1 MNRSY
6 LDEIAIEIRRT
17 AEPEAVESEEDLLLY
32 RVYAVLLLAKGEKV
46 SAEDV
51 HNAWAVWACEN
62 EPHSKSLIPFQE
74 LSLSAQSKDGAYVEA
89 IHKVAKNTCSYN

>member
-6 LDEIAIEIRRT
+6 LDEISTEIRRT
-17 AEPEAVESEEDLLLY
+17 AEPEAVENEEDLLLY

-51 HNAWAVWACEN
+51 HNAWAVWACEH
-62 EPHSKSLIPFQE
+62 EPNSKSLIPFQE
-74 LSLSAQSKDGAYVEA
+74 LSPSAQSKDSVYVEA
-89 IHKVAKNTCSYN
+89 IHKVDKHICSYS

>member
-6 LDEIAIEIRRT
+6 LDEIATEIRRT
-17 AEPEAVESEEDLLLY
+17 AEPEAAENEEDLLLY

-51 HNAWAVWACEN
+51 HNAWSVWACEN
-62 EPHSKSLIPFQE
+62 EPNSKSLIPFQE
-74 LSLSAQSKDGAYVEA
+74 LSLSAQSKDSVYVEA
-89 IHKVAKNTCSYN
+89 IHKVAKNTCSDS